1 MSTTARDPIYRVE
14 LVQAIAER
22 LGIDQEGCDDI
33 VVAFLDE
40 IGNRLANGE
49 QVVLRGF
56 GVFEARMMKPVLR
69 RRPDTGEQVAV
80 GEKRRPVFRASQ
92 PFKDR
97 VNLLS
102 TNGTS

>member
-1 MSTTARDPIYRVE
+1 MGSRAPVHRMQ

-22 LGIDQEGCDDI
+22 LGIDQEGADDI

-40 IGNRLANGE
+40 IGAHLAAGD

-56 GVFEARMMKPVLR
+56 GVFEARMMRPVVR
-69 RRPDTGEQVAV
+69 RRPDTGEEVAV
-80 GEKRRPVFRASQ
+80 AQKRRPMFRASQ

-97 VNLLS
+97 VNA
-102 TNGTS
+102 NGS